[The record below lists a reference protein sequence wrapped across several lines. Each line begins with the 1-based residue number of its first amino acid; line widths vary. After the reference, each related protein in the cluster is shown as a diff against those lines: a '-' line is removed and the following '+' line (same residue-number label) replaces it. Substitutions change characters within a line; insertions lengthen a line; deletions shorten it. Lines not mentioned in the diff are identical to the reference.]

1 MRGRPGRGAVFG
13 LAAGLALVF
22 LMILLPRAIEG
33 DYYEVTDP
41 LVFMGVP
48 LVVIGA
54 SIGALIGAPG
64 PAERIVGQTGRVQRP
79 WGVGRVMVPLVAG
92 IAAALA
98 LWLFLWAIGAVNATP
113 LGLW

>member
-1 MRGRPGRGAVFG
+1 MFG

-22 LMILLPRAIEG
+22 LMILLPRAIQG

-64 PAERIVGQTGRVQRP
+64 PAEPMVGHPGRVQRP
-79 WGVGRVMVPLVAG
+79 RGLSRAMVPLVAG
-92 IAAALA
+92 IAAGLA
-98 LWLFLWAIGAVNATP
+98 LWLFLWATGAVDATP

>member
-1 MRGRPGRGAVFG
+1 MFG

-22 LMILLPRAIEG
+22 LMILLPRAIQG

-54 SIGALIGAPG
+54 SIGALIGALG
-64 PAERIVGQTGRVQRP
+64 PAERMVGHTGRVQRP
-79 WGVGRVMVPLVAG
+79 RGLSRAMVPLVAG
-92 IAAALA
+92 IAAGLA
-98 LWLFLWAIGAVNATP
+98 LWLFLWATGAVDATP